1 MTLNVKVVSA
11 TSEIWSGEAEQV
23 VANTVEG
30 EIGILTGHQPFLAL
44 LAKGEVRVSTSGG
57 KKVTVNAD
65 DGFLSVDHDTVT
77 IVAGDAVLVSA

>member
-1 MTLNVKVVSA
+1 MALNVKVVSA
-11 TSEIWSGEAEQV
+11 TSEIWSGAASQV

-44 LAKGEVRVSTSGG
+44 LAKGEVRVTTEAGE
-57 KKVTVNAD
+57 KVTVNAE

-77 IVAGDAVLVSA
+77 VVAGDAVLVA

>member
-1 MTLNVKVVSA
+1 MALNVKVVSA
-11 TSEIWSGEAEQV
+11 TSEIWSGSASQV

-44 LAKGEVRVSTSGG
+44 LAQGEVRVTTAADE
-57 KKVTVNAD
+57 KITVNAA

-77 IVAGDAVLVSA
+77 IVAGDAVLVA